1 MATVKGKQE
10 MSAFFANLPS
20 KLQENVLRGAMRAAA
35 KVVADEAKENCISED
50 VRKSIKISSRAH
62 DDGRVVAKVKTAGK
76 GAFMAPWL
84 EYGTDPHF
92 ISAGD
97 SGFSP
102 RKLTQ
107 KANREGAYS
116 ETATRSL
123 KIGNTYVSGTV
134 THPGARP
141 HPFLRPAL
149 DLKGDEAIRAAQA
162 HIDKR
167 LAKEGYNTPDM
178 DDAED

>member
-1 MATVKGKQE
+1 MASVKGKQE
-10 MSAFFANLPS
+10 MNAFFANLPG

-84 EYGTDPHF
+84 EFGTSEHY
-92 ISAGD
+92 ISVDD
-97 SGFSP
+97 SQRQGMSIGRIN
-102 RKLTQ
+102 RKA
-107 KANREGAYS
+107 KEGVLVING
-116 ETATRSL
+116 EPVG
-123 KIGNTYVSGTV
+123 KTV
-134 THPGARP
+134 LHPGARP

-167 LAKEGYNTPDM
+167 LAKEGYNTPDL